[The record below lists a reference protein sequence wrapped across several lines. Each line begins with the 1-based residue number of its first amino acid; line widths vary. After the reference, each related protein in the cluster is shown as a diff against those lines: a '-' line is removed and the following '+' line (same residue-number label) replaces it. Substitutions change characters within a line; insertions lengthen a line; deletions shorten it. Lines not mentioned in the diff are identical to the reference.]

1 VRWGERWREGRV
13 CVRDGEKG
21 EVRWGERWR
30 EGWGERWREGRVC
43 VRDGEKEG
51 CV

>member
-1 VRWGERWREGRV
+1 MERRKGVCERWGEGRV
-13 CVRDGEKG
+13 CVRDGGK
-21 EVRWGERWR
+21 

>member
-1 VRWGERWREGRV
+1 V
-13 CVRDGEKG
+13 CVRDGGK
-21 EVRWGERWR
+21 